1 MAAQAGVRYSIK
13 EPETYVNTNLVGT
26 FRILEFAKKIKIKHL
41 LMASSSSVYGSNH
54 NLPFHEN
61 QKCDTP
67 LSLYAASKK
76 SNEEMA
82 HSYSHLFS
90 IPITMFRFFTVYGPW
105 GRPDMAL
112 FKFTKNILEDR
123 AIQIFNYG
131 KMERDFTYISDLIEA
146 IKLLIDNIPH
156 LNTRLIKHD
165 SISNVAP
172 FRIVNIGNSKPVKLM
187 DMIEV
192 LESKLGKAK
201 ELFN

>member
-1 MAAQAGVRYSIK
+1 MLTALITGSNGFIGYHLSKLLLENNWNVIGVDLNTPYYDVTLKQKREAILKEFSNFKSFENSIEDKSFFDNLPSECYPNIIIHLAAQAGVRYSIK

-90 IPITMFRFFTVYGPW
+90 IPITMFRFFY
-105 GRPDMAL
+105 
-112 FKFTKNILEDR
+112 
-123 AIQIFNYG
+123 
-131 KMERDFTYISDLIEA
+131 
-146 IKLLIDNIPH
+146 
-156 LNTRLIKHD
+156 
-165 SISNVAP
+165 SIWS
-172 FRIVNIGNSKPVKLM
+172 M
-187 DMIEV
+187 
-192 LESKLGKAK
+192 GKARYGTI
-201 ELFN
+201 